1 MARPM
6 TRVAVPPNKENLAAW
21 LQYFH
26 DLRIGS
32 FYRDRGVLP
41 GGSLAASAPVPLVE
55 ENPELSELKAQMAK
69 SKSAAPQLPAGSYIG
84 FPLNPKLV
92 PETNKAPAVKF
103 DLQAIGRDASLFTEL
118 EKVKGDTLERI
129 REDIGD
135 CKRCR
140 LCEERNK
147 IVFGSGSAK
156 ADLVFVG
163 EGPGRDED
171 IQGLP
176 FVGRAGKLLTQM
188 IEAMGL
194 TRDKVYIANVVK
206 CRPPNNRP
214 PEKDEV
220 ATCIPFL
227 LRQLEVIHPKVIV
240 CLGSTAAQNLLG
252 TIKSISHFRGQWF
265 DFRGMQLM
273 ATYHP
278 AYLLRNPA
286 AKGDVWKDLQKVM
299 GVLGLKVPKAVAK
312 N

>member
-1 MARPM
+1 M
-6 TRVAVPPNKENLAAW
+6 TRAAVPPNKENLAAW
-21 LQYFH
+21 LQYFS

-32 FYRDRGVLP
+32 FYRDRGGIIP
-41 GGSLAASAPVPLVE
+41 ASTLAPSVPAPLVE
-55 ENPELSELKAQMAK
+55 ESPELSELKAQMAK
-69 SKSAAPQLPAGSYIG
+69 SKSAAPPLPAGSYIG
-84 FPLNPKLV
+84 FPLNPDLV
-92 PETNKAPAVKF
+92 PETNKAPAAKF
-103 DLQAIGRDASLFTEL
+103 DLQAIGRDESLFTEL
-118 EKVKGDTLERI
+118 EKVKGDTLEKI
-129 REDIGD
+129 RADIGD
-135 CKRCR
+135 CTRCR
-140 LCEERNK
+140 LCEQRNK
-147 IVFGSGSAK
+147 IVFGSGNAK
-156 ADLVFVG
+156 AELVFVG

-171 IQGLP
+171 MQGLP

-252 TIKSISHFRGQWF
+252 TIRSISHFRGQWF

-278 AYLLRNPA
+278 AYLLRNPP
-286 AKGDVWKDLQKVM
+286 AKADVWKDLQKVM
-299 GVLGLKVPKAVAK
+299 GVLGLKIQKAANK
-312 N
+312 S

>member
-1 MARPM
+1 M
-6 TRVAVPPNKENLAAW
+6 TREAVPPNKENLAAW
-21 LQYFH
+21 LQYFD
-26 DLRIGS
+26 DLRIGD
-32 FYRDRGVLP
+32 FYRDRANVLGDVP
-41 GGSLAASAPVPLVE
+41 ISPATAPLVE

-69 SKSAAPQLPAGSYIG
+69 SKAAAPSAPPGSYIG
-84 FPLNPKLV
+84 FPLNPNLV
-92 PETNKAPAVKF
+92 PESKAEPATKF
-103 DLQAIGRDASLFTEL
+103 DVLSIGRDASLFTEL

-129 REDIGD
+129 RADIGD

-147 IVFGSGSAK
+147 IVFGSGSPK
-156 ADLVFVG
+156 AELVFVG

-171 IQGLP
+171 LQGLP

-206 CRPPNNRP
+206 CRPPQNRP

-227 LRQLEVIHPKVIV
+227 LRQLEVIHPRVIV
-240 CLGSTAAQNLLG
+240 CLGNIAAQNLLG
-252 TIKSISHFRGQWF
+252 TMKSISSFRGQWF

-278 AYLLRNPA
+278 AYLLRNPP

-299 GVLGLKVPKAVAK
+299 AVLGLKLPKSAAK
-312 N
+312 A

>member
-1 MARPM
+1 M
-6 TRVAVPPNKENLAAW
+6 TRAAVPPNKESLAAW

-32 FYRDRGVLP
+32 FYRDRGVTP
-41 GGSLAASAPVPLVE
+41 GGVLATSSSAPLVG

-69 SKSAAPQLPAGSYIG
+69 SKAVATPLPAGSYIG
-84 FPLNPKLV
+84 FPLNPNLV
-92 PETNKAPAVKF
+92 PETNAAPAAKF
-103 DLQAIGRDASLFTEL
+103 DLSAIGRDAALFAEL
-118 EKVKGDTLERI
+118 EKVKGDTLELI
-129 REDIGD
+129 RADIGD
-135 CKRCR
+135 CTRCR
-140 LCEERNK
+140 LCEQRNK

-156 ADLVFVG
+156 AELVFVG

-171 IQGLP
+171 MQGLP

-252 TIKSISHFRGQWF
+252 TIKSISSFRGQWF

-278 AYLLRNPA
+278 AYLLRNPP
-286 AKGDVWKDLQKVM
+286 AKADVWKDLQKVM
-299 GVLGLKVPKAVAK
+299 GVLGLKVPKAVNK
-312 N
+312 S

>member
-1 MARPM
+1 M
-6 TRVAVPPNKENLAAW
+6 TREAVPPNKENLAAW
-21 LQYFH
+21 LRYFE
-26 DLRIGS
+26 DLRIGD
-32 FYRDRGVLP
+32 FYCDRANIS
-41 GGSLAASAPVPLVE
+41 GSGSVATAPAPTAE

-69 SKSAAPQLPAGSYIG
+69 SKATASSVPAGSYIG
-84 FPLNPKLV
+84 FPLNPNLV
-92 PETNKAPAVKF
+92 PEPKVAPATKF
-103 DLQAIGRDASLFTEL
+103 DLLSIGRDASLFTEL

-135 CKRCR
+135 CTRCR

-147 IVFGSGSAK
+147 IVFGSGNAK
-156 ADLVFVG
+156 AELVFVG

-171 IQGLP
+171 LQGLP

-206 CRPPNNRP
+206 CRPPQNRP

-240 CLGSTAAQNLLG
+240 CLGNIAAQNLLG
-252 TIKSISHFRGQWF
+252 TMKSISHFRGQWF
-265 DFRGMQLM
+265 DFRGMQLL

-299 GVLGLKVPKAVAK
+299 AVLGLKLPKSAVKA
-312 N
+312 

>member
-1 MARPM
+1 M
-6 TRVAVPPNKENLAAW
+6 TREAVPPNKENLAAW
-21 LQYFH
+21 LQYFD
-26 DLRIGS
+26 DLRIGG
-32 FYRDRGVLP
+32 FYRDREIP
-41 GGSLAASAPVPLVE
+41 QAAATSGQVKE
-55 ENPELSELKAQMAK
+55 ESTELSDLKAQMAK
-69 SKSAAPQLPAGSYIG
+69 SKAAPSAPPGAYVG
-84 FPLNPKLV
+84 FPLNPDLV
-92 PETNKAPAVKF
+92 PRPKATPATKF
-103 DLQAIGRDASLFTEL
+103 DIVSIGRDESLFTEL

-129 REDIGD
+129 RADIGE
-135 CKRCR
+135 CTRCR

-147 IVFGSGSAK
+147 IVFGSGNPK
-156 ADLVFVG
+156 AELVFVG

-171 IQGLP
+171 LQGLP

-206 CRPPNNRP
+206 CRPPQNRP

-227 LRQLEVIHPKVIV
+227 FRQLEVIHPKVIV
-240 CLGSTAAQNLLG
+240 CLGNIAAQNLLG
-252 TIKSISHFRGQWF
+252 TMKSISHFRGQWF
-265 DFRGMQLM
+265 DFRGMQLL

-299 GVLGLKVPKAVAK
+299 AVLGLKLPKSAAK
-312 N
+312 A

>member
-1 MARPM
+1 M
-6 TRVAVPPNKENLAAW
+6 TREAVPPNKENLAEW
-21 LQYFH
+21 LKYFD
-26 DLRIGS
+26 DLRIGG
-32 FYRDRGVLP
+32 FYRDRGNIGVQLGVEAP
-41 GGSLAASAPVPLVE
+41 PASIVE

-69 SKSAAPQLPAGSYIG
+69 AKAPAPPAPVGSYAG
-84 FPLNPKLV
+84 FPLKPNLV
-92 PETNKAPAVKF
+92 PKSKAAPAKTF
-103 DLQAIGRDASLFTEL
+103 DVLSVGRDVSLFAEL

-129 REDIGD
+129 RADIGD
-135 CKRCR
+135 CTRCR

-147 IVFGSGSAK
+147 IVFGSGSEK
-156 ADLVFVG
+156 AELVFVG

-171 IQGLP
+171 LQGLP

-206 CRPPNNRP
+206 CRPPQNRP

-240 CLGSTAAQNLLG
+240 CLGNIAAQNLLG
-252 TIKSISHFRGQWF
+252 TMKSISHFRGQWF
-265 DFRGMQLM
+265 DFRGMQLL

-278 AYLLRNPA
+278 AYLLRNPS

-299 GVLGLKVPKAVAK
+299 AVLGLKLPKSASK
-312 N
+312 S

>member
-1 MARPM
+1 M
-6 TRVAVPPNKENLAAW
+6 TRQAVPPNKENLAAW
-21 LQYFH
+21 LQYFD
-26 DLRIGS
+26 DLRIGG
-32 FYRDRGVLP
+32 FYRDRGNVSAP
-41 GGSLAASAPVPLVE
+41 SQTASAPVPLAD
-55 ENPELSELKAQMAK
+55 ENPELSELKVQMAK
-69 SKSAAPQLPAGSYIG
+69 SKSAAPPLPAGSYIG
-84 FPLNPKLV
+84 FPLNPNLV
-92 PETNKAPAVKF
+92 PETTKAPAAKF
-103 DLQAIGRDASLFTEL
+103 DLQAVGRDASLFTEL
-118 EKVKGDTLERI
+118 EKVKDDTLERI
-129 REDIGD
+129 RADIGD
-135 CKRCR
+135 CTRCR
-140 LCEERNK
+140 LCEQRNK

-156 ADLVFVG
+156 AELVFVG

-171 IQGLP
+171 LQGLP

-299 GVLGLKVPKAVAK
+299 GVLGLKVPKAASK
-312 N
+312 S

>member
-1 MARPM
+1 M
-6 TRVAVPPNKENLAAW
+6 TREAVPPNEENLAAW
-21 LQYFH
+21 LQYFD
-26 DLRIGS
+26 DLRIRG
-32 FYRDRGVLP
+32 FYRNRGAV
-41 GGSLAASAPVPLVE
+41 AAHTQVAATPIPIGE

-69 SKSAAPQLPAGSYIG
+69 AKVPLPPATTGSYSG
-84 FPLNPKLV
+84 FPLNPNLTAASSTV
-92 PETNKAPAVKF
+92 LPPKF
-103 DLQAIGRDASLFTEL
+103 DIVSIGRDVSLFAEL
-118 EKVKGDTLERI
+118 EKVHGDTLARI
-129 REDIGD
+129 RADIGD
-135 CKRCR
+135 CTRCR
-140 LCEERNK
+140 LCEQRNK
-147 IVFGSGSAK
+147 IVFGSGSEK

-171 IQGLP
+171 LQGLP

-206 CRPPNNRP
+206 CRPPQNRP

-240 CLGSTAAQNLLG
+240 CLGNIAAQNLLG
-252 TIKSISHFRGQWF
+252 TMKSISHFRGQWF
-265 DFRGMQLM
+265 DFRGMQLL

-299 GVLGLKVPKAVAK
+299 AVLGLKLPKSAAK
-312 N
+312 A